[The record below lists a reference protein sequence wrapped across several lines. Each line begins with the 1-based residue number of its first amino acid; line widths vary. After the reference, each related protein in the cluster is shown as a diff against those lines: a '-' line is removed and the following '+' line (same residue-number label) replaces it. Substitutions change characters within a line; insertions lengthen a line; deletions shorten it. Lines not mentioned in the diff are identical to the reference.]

1 MQQRRK
7 WIRRIGRALG
17 SLGIGAMLGF
27 LVPTIVSDFSPPPP
41 QVQLSAVESPV
52 ARQFIEAYVRDDQ
65 STLTAMGLNAD
76 VRLRAA
82 RLRADFPRIDELV
95 HLGSTVGGGFT
106 LHAYS
111 AHVVKRDGTDGLL
124 SWRVATAGGQ
134 VLLIPPPSS
143 IEQP

>member
-1 MQQRRK
+1 MQKRRT
-7 WIRRIGRALG
+7 WIRRIGRG
-17 SLGIGAMLGF
+17 FGTVSIGAMLGF
-27 LVPTIVSDFSPPPP
+27 LVPTVISDFSPPP
-41 QVQLSAVESPV
+41 QVQVSAVESPV

-65 STLTAMGLNAD
+65 STLMAMGVAAD

-82 RLRADFPRIDELV
+82 RLRADFNRIDELI

-111 AHVVKRDGTDGLL
+111 AHVINRDGTAGLL

-134 VLLIPPPSS
+134 VLLIRPPNS